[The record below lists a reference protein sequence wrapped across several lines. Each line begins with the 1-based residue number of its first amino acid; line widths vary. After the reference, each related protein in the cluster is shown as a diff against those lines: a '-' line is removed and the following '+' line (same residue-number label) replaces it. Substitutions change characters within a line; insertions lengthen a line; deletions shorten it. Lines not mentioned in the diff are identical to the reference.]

1 MVNGSYLSGLVWILL
16 SVSSLPCVQVV
27 ELAKYSWALDRPGQH
42 GHVTMPAPVTR
53 NHEAAALMTQVTN
66 QNTSASHVTTI
77 LISDWL
83 MTQDENWETE
93 ATVRESYD
101 PQAKCAKA
109 RVVRRLQGAA
119 PSER

>member
-1 MVNGSYLSGLVWILL
+1 MKCL
-16 SVSSLPCVQVV
+16 CVQVV
-27 ELAKYSWALDRPGQH
+27 ELAKYSWALDYWPGQH
-42 GHVTMPAPVTR
+42 GFVAQPAPVTR
-53 NHEAAALMTQVTN
+53 NPEAAA
-66 QNTSASHVTTI
+66 
-77 LISDWL
+77 L

-109 RVVRRLQGAA
+109 RVVRRLQGAT

>member
-1 MVNGSYLSGLVWILL
+1 M
-16 SVSSLPCVQVV
+16 QVV
-27 ELAKYSWALDRPGQH
+27 ELAKYSWALDRPGQR
-42 GHVTMPAPVTR
+42 VTR
-53 NHEAAALMTQVTN
+53 NLEAAALMTQVTN

-109 RVVRRLQGAA
+109 RVVRRPQGAT
-119 PSER
+119 PSERWVQELDVYNYNPILFS

>member
-1 MVNGSYLSGLVWILL
+1 MGHI
-16 SVSSLPCVQVV
+16 SLDFAINIIALPYVQVV

-53 NHEAAALMTQVTN
+53 NPEAAA
-66 QNTSASHVTTI
+66 
-77 LISDWL
+77 L

-93 ATVRESYD
+93 ATVRQSYD

-109 RVVRRLQGAA
+109 RVVRRPQGGT

>member
-1 MVNGSYLSGLVWILL
+1 MF
-16 SVSSLPCVQVV
+16 VQVV

-42 GHVTMPAPVTR
+42 VVMAAPVTR
-53 NHEAAALMTQVTN
+53 NPEAAA
-66 QNTSASHVTTI
+66 
-77 LISDWL
+77 L

-93 ATVRESYD
+93 ATVRQSYD

-109 RVVRRLQGAA
+109 RVVRRPQGGT